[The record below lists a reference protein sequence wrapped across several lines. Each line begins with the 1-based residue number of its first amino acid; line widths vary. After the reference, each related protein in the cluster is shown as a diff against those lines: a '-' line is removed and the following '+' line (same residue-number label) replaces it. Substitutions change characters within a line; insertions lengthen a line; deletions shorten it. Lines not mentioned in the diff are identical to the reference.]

1 MYELEERRIENAY
14 SARDMSEVDSW
25 AWNYW
30 NNVIGALVRRLND
43 RLNNQMV
50 LALVTLITA
59 LGISAVA
66 AFYSIVGLMAIFSA
80 SALSIAV
87 MGIVLEIGKLI
98 TASWLY
104 QNWKKIPLLLK
115 SYLTIAVIV
124 LMFITSMGIFGY
136 LSKAHIDQ
144 GSGTSELYVKVER
157 LDNRITSERKIITRA
172 EKQLSALDSALDKYL
187 ELGAVSKGLK
197 KREDQEQER
206 NALTDNINNAQGRI
220 DKLLDEKSE
229 YKLQINSFEVEV
241 GPLKYISALVYGD
254 EALDYIDTAVRAV
267 ILILVFVFDPLAVL
281 LIIAANMSFA
291 EYNEKRKRA
300 LARKNKVPKDAI
312 KTTVSQEQNGLRKV
326 TKSVNGVSM
335 EYYE

>member
-1 MYELEERRIENAY
+1 
-14 SARDMSEVDSW
+14 
-25 AWNYW
+25 
-30 NNVIGALVRRLND
+30 
-43 RLNNQMV
+43 MV

-104 QNWKKIPLLLK
+104 QNWKRVPFLLK
-115 SYLTIAVIV
+115 SYLTIAVVI

-206 NALTDNINNAQGRI
+206 NALIDNINNAQGRI

-281 LIIAANMSFA
+281 LIIAANISFA

-300 LARKNKVPKDAI
+300 LARKNRVPKGAI
-312 KTTVSQEQNGLRKV
+312 KTTVSEEQNGLRKV

>member
-104 QNWKKIPLLLK
+104 QNWKRVPFLLK
-115 SYLTIAVIV
+115 SYLTIAVVI

-206 NALTDNINNAQGRI
+206 NALTNTINNAQSKI

-281 LIIAANMSFA
+281 LIIAANISFA

-300 LARKNKVPKDAI
+300 LARKNKVPKGAI

>member
-1 MYELEERRIENAY
+1 
-14 SARDMSEVDSW
+14 
-25 AWNYW
+25 
-30 NNVIGALVRRLND
+30 
-43 RLNNQMV
+43 MV

-104 QNWKKIPLLLK
+104 QNWKRVPFLLK
-115 SYLTIAVIV
+115 SYLTIAVVI

-157 LDNRITSERKIITRA
+157 LDNRIASERKVIKRA
-172 EKQLSALDSALDKYL
+172 ETQLSALDSALEKYV
-187 ELGAVSKGLK
+187 ELGAVSKGLQ
-197 KREDQEQER
+197 KREDQEKER
-206 NALTDNINNAQGRI
+206 NTLTNIINKSQGKI

-241 GPLKYISALVYGD
+241 GPLKYISALIYGD
-254 EALDYIDTAVRAV
+254 KALDFIDSAVRGV

-300 LARKNKVPKDAI
+300 LARKRKQLEKENKGKV
-312 KTTVSQEQNGLRKV
+312 KTTVTEEPNGMKKI
-326 TKSVNGVSM
+326 TKQQGNVSM

>member
-1 MYELEERRIENAY
+1 
-14 SARDMSEVDSW
+14 
-25 AWNYW
+25 
-30 NNVIGALVRRLND
+30 
-43 RLNNQMV
+43 MV

-104 QNWKKIPLLLK
+104 QNWKRVPFLLK
-115 SYLTIAVIV
+115 SYLTIAVVI

-157 LDNRITSERKIITRA
+157 LDNRIASERKVIKRA
-172 EKQLSALDSALDKYL
+172 EIQLSALDSALDKYL

-206 NALTDNINNAQGRI
+206 NALTNTINNAQGRI

-229 YKLQINSFEVEV
+229 YKLQINSFEVEL

-254 EALDYIDTAVRAV
+254 EALDYIDTAVRGV

-300 LARKNKVPKDAI
+300 LARKNRVPKGAI
-312 KTTVSQEQNGLRKV
+312 KTTVSEEQNGLRKV

>member
-1 MYELEERRIENAY
+1 
-14 SARDMSEVDSW
+14 
-25 AWNYW
+25 
-30 NNVIGALVRRLND
+30 
-43 RLNNQMV
+43 MV

-104 QNWKKIPLLLK
+104 QNWKRVPFLLK
-115 SYLTIAVIV
+115 SYLTIAVVI

-157 LDNRITSERKIITRA
+157 LDNRIASERKVIKRA
-172 EKQLSALDSALDKYL
+172 ETQLSALDSALDKYL

-206 NALTDNINNAQGRI
+206 NALTNTINNAQNRI

-229 YKLQINSFEVEV
+229 YRLQINSFEVEV

-281 LIIAANMSFA
+281 LIIAANISFA

-300 LARKNKVPKDAI
+300 LARKNRVPKGAI
-312 KTTVSQEQNGLRKV
+312 KTTVSEEQNGLRKV

>member
-1 MYELEERRIENAY
+1 
-14 SARDMSEVDSW
+14 
-25 AWNYW
+25 
-30 NNVIGALVRRLND
+30 
-43 RLNNQMV
+43 MV

-104 QNWKKIPLLLK
+104 QNWKRVPFLLK
-115 SYLTIAVIV
+115 SYLTIAVII

-157 LDNRITSERKIITRA
+157 LDNRIASERKVIKRA
-172 EKQLSALDSALDKYL
+172 ETQLSALDSALEKYV
-187 ELGAVSKGLK
+187 ELGAVSKGLQ
-197 KREDQEQER
+197 KREDQEEER
-206 NALTDNINNAQGRI
+206 NSLTNIINKSQGKI

-241 GPLKYISALVYGD
+241 GPLKYISALIYGD
-254 EALDYIDTAVRAV
+254 KALDFIDSAVRGV

-300 LARKNKVPKDAI
+300 LARKRKQLEKENKGKV
-312 KTTVSQEQNGLRKV
+312 KTTVTEQSNGMRKV
-326 TKSVNGVSM
+326 TKQQGNVSM
-335 EYYE
+335 EYFE

>member
-1 MYELEERRIENAY
+1 
-14 SARDMSEVDSW
+14 
-25 AWNYW
+25 
-30 NNVIGALVRRLND
+30 
-43 RLNNQMV
+43 MV

-104 QNWKKIPLLLK
+104 QNWKRVPFLLK

-157 LDNRITSERKIITRA
+157 LDNRITSERKIIKRA
-172 EKQLSALDSALDKYL
+172 ETQLSALDSALDKYL

-229 YKLQINSFEVEV
+229 YKLQINSFEVEI

-281 LIIAANMSFA
+281 LIIAANISFA

-300 LARKNKVPKDAI
+300 LARKNRVPKGAI
-312 KTTVSQEQNGLRKV
+312 KTTVSEEQNGLRKV

>member
-1 MYELEERRIENAY
+1 
-14 SARDMSEVDSW
+14 
-25 AWNYW
+25 
-30 NNVIGALVRRLND
+30 
-43 RLNNQMV
+43 MV

-104 QNWKKIPLLLK
+104 QNWKRVPFLLK
-115 SYLTIAVIV
+115 SYLTIAVII

-157 LDNRITSERKIITRA
+157 LDNRIISERKIITRA

-206 NALTDNINNAQGRI
+206 NALIGNINNAQGRI

-281 LIIAANMSFA
+281 LIIAANISFT

-300 LARKNKVPKDAI
+300 LARKNKVPKNAI
-312 KTTVSQEQNGLRKV
+312 KTTVGQPQNGLRKV
-326 TKSVNGVSM
+326 TKEQNGVSM

>member
-1 MYELEERRIENAY
+1 
-14 SARDMSEVDSW
+14 
-25 AWNYW
+25 
-30 NNVIGALVRRLND
+30 
-43 RLNNQMV
+43 MV

-87 MGIVLEIGKLI
+87 IGIVLEIGKLI

-104 QNWKKIPLLLK
+104 QNWKRVPFLLK
-115 SYLTIAVIV
+115 SYLTIAVVI

-157 LDNRITSERKIITRA
+157 LDNRIASERKIIKRA
-172 EKQLSALDSALDKYL
+172 ETQLSALDSALDKYL
-187 ELGAVSKGLK
+187 ELGAVSKGLQ

-206 NALTDNINNAQGRI
+206 NTLTNIINNAQTKI

-229 YKLQINSFEVEV
+229 YKLQINSFEVEI

-254 EALDYIDTAVRAV
+254 DALDFIDTAVRGV

-300 LARKNKVPKDAI
+300 LARKRKQLEKENKGKV
-312 KTTVSQEQNGLRKV
+312 KTTVTEEPNGMKKI
-326 TKSVNGVSM
+326 TKQQGNVSM

>member
-1 MYELEERRIENAY
+1 M
-14 SARDMSEVDSW
+14 
-25 AWNYW
+25 
-30 NNVIGALVRRLND
+30 ALS
-43 RLNNQMV
+43 
-50 LALVTLITA
+50 
-59 LGISAVA
+59 ISAVA
-66 AFYSIVGLMAIFSA
+66 AYYSIVGLMAIFSA

-104 QNWKKIPLLLK
+104 QNWKRVPFLLK
-115 SYLTIAVIV
+115 SYLTIAVII

-206 NALTDNINNAQGRI
+206 NALIDNINNAQGRI

-229 YKLQINSFEVEV
+229 YKLQINSFEVEI

-254 EALDYIDTAVRAV
+254 EALDYIDTAVRGV

-300 LARKNKVPKDAI
+300 LARKRKQLEKENKGKV
-312 KTTVSQEQNGLRKV
+312 KTTVTEEPNGMKKI
-326 TKSVNGVSM
+326 TKQQGNVSM

>member
-1 MYELEERRIENAY
+1 
-14 SARDMSEVDSW
+14 
-25 AWNYW
+25 
-30 NNVIGALVRRLND
+30 
-43 RLNNQMV
+43 MV

-104 QNWKKIPLLLK
+104 QNWKRVPFLLK
-115 SYLTIAVIV
+115 SYLTIAVVI

-206 NALTDNINNAQGRI
+206 NALIGNINNAQGRI

-229 YKLQINSFEVEV
+229 YRLQINSFEVEV

-254 EALDYIDTAVRAV
+254 EALDYIDTAVRGV

-300 LARKNKVPKDAI
+300 LARKRKQLEKENKGKV
-312 KTTVSQEQNGLRKV
+312 KTTVTEEPNGMKKI
-326 TKSVNGVSM
+326 TKQQGNVSM

>member
-1 MYELEERRIENAY
+1 MI
-14 SARDMSEVDSW
+14 
-25 AWNYW
+25 
-30 NNVIGALVRRLND
+30 
-43 RLNNQMV
+43 

-104 QNWKKIPLLLK
+104 QNWKRVPLLLK
-115 SYLTIAVIV
+115 SYLTIAVVI

-157 LDNRITSERKIITRA
+157 LDNRIVSERKVINRA
-172 EKQLSALDSALDKYL
+172 ETQLSALDSALEKYV
-187 ELGAVSKGLK
+187 ELGAVSKGLQ

-206 NALTDNINNAQGRI
+206 NTLTNIINNAQTKI

-229 YKLQINSFEVEV
+229 YKLQINSFEVEI

-254 EALDYIDTAVRAV
+254 DALDFIDTAVRGV

-300 LARKNKVPKDAI
+300 LARKRKQLEKENKGKV
-312 KTTVSQEQNGLRKV
+312 KTTVTEEPNGMKKI
-326 TKSVNGVSM
+326 TKQQGNVSM

>member
-1 MYELEERRIENAY
+1 
-14 SARDMSEVDSW
+14 
-25 AWNYW
+25 
-30 NNVIGALVRRLND
+30 
-43 RLNNQMV
+43 MV

-104 QNWKKIPLLLK
+104 QNWKRVPFLLK
-115 SYLTIAVIV
+115 SYLTIAVII

-157 LDNRITSERKIITRA
+157 LDNRIVSERKIIKRA
-172 EKQLSALDSALDKYL
+172 ETQLSALDSALDKYL

-206 NALTDNINNAQGRI
+206 NTLTNTINNAQSKI

-229 YKLQINSFEVEV
+229 YKLQINSFEVEI

-254 EALDYIDTAVRAV
+254 EALDYIDTAVRGV

-300 LARKNKVPKDAI
+300 LARKNRVPKGAI
-312 KTTVSQEQNGLRKV
+312 KTTVSEEQNGLRKV

>member
-1 MYELEERRIENAY
+1 
-14 SARDMSEVDSW
+14 
-25 AWNYW
+25 
-30 NNVIGALVRRLND
+30 
-43 RLNNQMV
+43 MV

-104 QNWKKIPLLLK
+104 QNWKRVPFLLK

-206 NALTDNINNAQGRI
+206 NALIGNINNAQGRI

-291 EYNEKRKRA
+291 EYNDKRKRA

-312 KTTVSQEQNGLRKV
+312 KTTVGQQQNGLRKV

>member
-1 MYELEERRIENAY
+1 
-14 SARDMSEVDSW
+14 
-25 AWNYW
+25 
-30 NNVIGALVRRLND
+30 
-43 RLNNQMV
+43 MV

-104 QNWKKIPLLLK
+104 QNWKRVPFLLK

-206 NALTDNINNAQGRI
+206 NSLTDNINNAQGRI

-229 YKLQINSFEVEV
+229 YKLQINSFEVEI

-254 EALDYIDTAVRAV
+254 EALDYIDTAVRGV

-300 LARKNKVPKDAI
+300 LARKNKVPKNAI
-312 KTTVSQEQNGLRKV
+312 KTTVGQPQNGLRKV

>member
-1 MYELEERRIENAY
+1 
-14 SARDMSEVDSW
+14 
-25 AWNYW
+25 
-30 NNVIGALVRRLND
+30 
-43 RLNNQMV
+43 MV

-104 QNWKKIPLLLK
+104 QNWKRVPFLLK

-206 NALTDNINNAQGRI
+206 NALIGNINNAQGRI

-254 EALDYIDTAVRAV
+254 EALDYIDTAVRGV

-281 LIIAANMSFA
+281 LIIAANISFA

-300 LARKNKVPKDAI
+300 LARKNKVPKGAI
-312 KTTVSQEQNGLRKV
+312 KTIVSQEQNGLRKV

>member
-1 MYELEERRIENAY
+1 
-14 SARDMSEVDSW
+14 
-25 AWNYW
+25 
-30 NNVIGALVRRLND
+30 
-43 RLNNQMV
+43 MV

-104 QNWKKIPLLLK
+104 QNWKRVPFLLK
-115 SYLTIAVIV
+115 SYLTIAVII

-206 NALTDNINNAQGRI
+206 NSLTDNINNAQGRI

-281 LIIAANMSFA
+281 LIIAANISFT

-300 LARKNKVPKDAI
+300 LARKNKVPKGAI

>member
-1 MYELEERRIENAY
+1 
-14 SARDMSEVDSW
+14 
-25 AWNYW
+25 
-30 NNVIGALVRRLND
+30 
-43 RLNNQMV
+43 MV

-104 QNWKKIPLLLK
+104 QNWKRVPFLLK
-115 SYLTIAVIV
+115 SYLTIAVVI

-157 LDNRITSERKIITRA
+157 LDNRIASERKIIKRA
-172 EKQLSALDSALDKYL
+172 ETQLSALDSALDKYL

-206 NALTDNINNAQGRI
+206 NALTNTINNAQSKI

-281 LIIAANMSFA
+281 LIIAANISFA

-300 LARKNKVPKDAI
+300 LARKNRVPKGAI
-312 KTTVSQEQNGLRKV
+312 KTTVSEAQNGLRKV

>member
-104 QNWKKIPLLLK
+104 QNWKRVPFLLK

-281 LIIAANMSFA
+281 LIIAANISFA
-291 EYNEKRKRA
+291 EYNDKRKRA
-300 LARKNKVPKDAI
+300 LARKNKVPKNAI
-312 KTTVSQEQNGLRKV
+312 KTTVGQPQNGLRKV
-326 TKSVNGVSM
+326 TKEQNGVSM

>member
-1 MYELEERRIENAY
+1 
-14 SARDMSEVDSW
+14 
-25 AWNYW
+25 
-30 NNVIGALVRRLND
+30 
-43 RLNNQMV
+43 MV

-104 QNWKKIPLLLK
+104 QNWKRVPFLLK
-115 SYLTIAVIV
+115 SYLTIAVVI

-206 NALTDNINNAQGRI
+206 NALIGNINNAQGRI

-281 LIIAANMSFA
+281 LIIAANISFT

-300 LARKNKVPKDAI
+300 LARKNKVPKNAI
-312 KTTVSQEQNGLRKV
+312 KTTVGQPQNGLRKV
-326 TKSVNGVSM
+326 TKEQNGVSM

>member
-1 MYELEERRIENAY
+1 
-14 SARDMSEVDSW
+14 
-25 AWNYW
+25 
-30 NNVIGALVRRLND
+30 
-43 RLNNQMV
+43 MV

-104 QNWKKIPLLLK
+104 QNWKRVPFLLK
-115 SYLTIAVIV
+115 SYLTIAVVI

-157 LDNRITSERKIITRA
+157 LDNRIASERKVIKRA
-172 EKQLSALDSALDKYL
+172 ETQLSALDSALEKYV
-187 ELGAVSKGLK
+187 ELGAVSKGLQ
-197 KREDQEQER
+197 KREDQEKER
-206 NALTDNINNAQGRI
+206 NSLTNIINKSQGKI

-241 GPLKYISALVYGD
+241 GPLKYISALIYGD
-254 EALDYIDTAVRAV
+254 KALDFIDSAVRGV

-300 LARKNKVPKDAI
+300 LARKRKQLEKENKGKV
-312 KTTVSQEQNGLRKV
+312 KTTVTEEPNGMKKI
-326 TKSVNGVSM
+326 TKQQGNVSM

>member
-1 MYELEERRIENAY
+1 
-14 SARDMSEVDSW
+14 
-25 AWNYW
+25 
-30 NNVIGALVRRLND
+30 
-43 RLNNQMV
+43 MV

-104 QNWKKIPLLLK
+104 QNWKRVPFLLK

-157 LDNRITSERKIITRA
+157 LDNRIASERKIITRA

-206 NALTDNINNAQGRI
+206 NALIGNINNAQGRI

-281 LIIAANMSFA
+281 LIIAANISFA

-300 LARKNKVPKDAI
+300 LARKNRVPKGAI
-312 KTTVSQEQNGLRKV
+312 KTTVSEEQNGLRKV

>member
-1 MYELEERRIENAY
+1 
-14 SARDMSEVDSW
+14 
-25 AWNYW
+25 
-30 NNVIGALVRRLND
+30 
-43 RLNNQMV
+43 MV

-66 AFYSIVGLMAIFSA
+66 AFDAIVGLMAIFSA

-104 QNWKKIPLLLK
+104 QNWKRVPFLLK
-115 SYLTIAVIV
+115 SYLTIAVVI

-157 LDNRITSERKIITRA
+157 LDNRITSERKIIKRA
-172 EKQLSALDSALDKYL
+172 ETQLSALDSALDKYL

-206 NALTDNINNAQGRI
+206 NALTNTINNAHSKI

-229 YKLQINSFEVEV
+229 YKLQINSFEVEI

-281 LIIAANMSFA
+281 LIIAANISFA

-300 LARKNKVPKDAI
+300 LARKNRVPKGAI
-312 KTTVSQEQNGLRKV
+312 KTTVSEEQNGLRKV